1 LAAGGIELP
10 GRVLAAVGLPM
21 PVLHPEEA
29 ILLEVTRT

>member
-1 LAAGGIELP
+1 
-10 GRVLAAVGLPM
+10 VLAAVGLPM